1 MTVYRASAVGVSELA
16 GEESLITF
24 WRHQN
29 AAGSCYPKPDTF
41 AATAGERPPHKETQ
55 TYGCCVSTL
64 TRFVRP
70 PLQRPLTGSPASNGS
85 SFVRRTAHAVKGC
98 PRRSHFR
105 RHENPTTPPGT
116 CALRED

>member
-1 MTVYRASAVGVSELA
+1 MTVYRESAVGVSELA

-70 PLQRPLTGSPASNGS
+70 PLQRPLTSG
-85 SFVRRTAHAVKGC
+85 RTCAEPFLSC
-98 PRRSHFR
+98 TPRGPERQRFR
-105 RHENPTTPPGT
+105 RYPI
-116 CALRED
+116 RQ